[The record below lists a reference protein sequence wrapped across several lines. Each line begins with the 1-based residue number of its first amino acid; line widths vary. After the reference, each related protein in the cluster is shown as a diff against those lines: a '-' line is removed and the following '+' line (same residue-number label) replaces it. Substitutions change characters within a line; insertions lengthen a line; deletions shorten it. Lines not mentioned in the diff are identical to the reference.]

1 MADYVPKIR
10 KFSGNEDAVQWLE
23 DYVSE
28 IESSGGPGTRMKHVY
43 FSRCLEGAA
52 YEWYSHDL
60 AYAVKLD
67 WILLS
72 EAFLFRWDTV
82 AHDVPTDGSSL
93 KTPRLAKDPPPSAS
107 TNDADTISKTLSSA
121 QERARDQ
128 RAEKR
133 AAKKEEQRLAAE
145 GLKAEVSIVFILRQ
159 IHGIY

>member
-1 MADYVPKIR
+1 MVDYVPKIR
-10 KFSGNEDAVQWLE
+10 KFSGNENAVQWLE

-28 IESSGGPGTRMKHVY
+28 IGSSGGPGTGMKHVY

-60 AYAVKLD
+60 AYGVKLD

-72 EAFLFRWDTV
+72 EAFLTRWDTV
-82 AHDVPTDGSSL
+82 AHDVPTVGLPS
-93 KTPRLAKDPPPSAS
+93 KAPRLAKDPPSAS
-107 TNDADTISKTLSSA
+107 TNDADSISKTLSSA

-133 AAKKEEQRLAAE
+133 AAKKEEKRLTAE
-145 GLKAEVSIVFILRQ
+145 ELKAEVSIVFILRQ
-159 IHGIY
+159 IHGVY

>member
-1 MADYVPKIR
+1 MPKIR

-60 AYAVKLD
+60 AYAVKLY
-67 WILLS
+67 WVLLS
-72 EAFLFRWDTV
+72 DAFLTRWDTV
-82 AHDVPTDGSSL
+82 AHDVPTVGLSL
-93 KTPRLAKDPPPSAS
+93 KAPRLAKDPPPSTS
-107 TNDADTISKTLSSA
+107 INDADSISKTLSLA

-128 RAEKR
+128 RADKR
-133 AAKKEEQRLAAE
+133 AAKKEEKRLIAE
-145 GLKAEVSIVFILRQ
+145 ELKAEVSIVFILCQ
-159 IHGIY
+159 IYGVY